1 MIWVCTKCG
10 EEVESENR
18 PDCCPMCYAGM
29 HHMLP
34 KKEDENGQASVK
46 STSLG

>member
-10 EEVESENR
+10 EEVESETR

-29 HHMLP
+29 HHMIP
-34 KKEDENGQASVK
+34 KKEDGENVK